1 MFQLFGKPAT
11 PLTEE
16 QIKIQNTIKWELE
29 ELMGTVICH
38 SPLKMLAHDQKKLA
52 LTGQDLN
59 PSEMYKKFYD
69 KYMKDFKLPADT
81 DEYRLLYANNDVGV
95 DFSSDKTLGIIFGM
109 DWDLIKQFGKKIIS
123 GDFNLTTVTIQIKVM
138 EPISTLINKFY
149 LIYLKQFI
157 GIFLIHWYIPS

>member
-1 MFQLFGKPAT
+1 
-11 PLTEE
+11 
-16 QIKIQNTIKWELE
+16 
-29 ELMGTVICH
+29 
-38 SPLKMLAHDQKKLA
+38 
-52 LTGQDLN
+52 
-59 PSEMYKKFYD
+59 MYKKFYD

-123 GDFNLTTVTIQIKVM
+123 DDFNLTIVTIQIKVM